1 MKFLLA
7 LDGYKTYIM
16 TAVAVLFTL
25 VEFCIKGDYSISSF
39 IVLSQQTAVVAA
51 IAALR
56 HGISKSGNNGVVTT
70 GGK

>member
-1 MKFLLA
+1 MKYLLA

-16 TAVAVLFTL
+16 TGIAAFFTL
-25 VEFCIKGDYSISSF
+25 IEFCIKGDYSISSF
-39 IVLSQQTAVVAA
+39 IVLSQQQAIVAS

-56 HGISKSGNNGVVTT
+56 HGISKAGNNGIVTT